1 MENIVVFYNRGSNEQ
16 YLIEW
21 EKELKKTYKNIKLVS
36 IDHKKAVDAKV
47 ALLWKPPIEKI
58 KKLKKISSIISL
70 GQGVDHIINYPDFP
84 QHIDVYR
91 IVDSYMAKS
100 MSHWVILSILN
111 YIRDFEG
118 YRNQQ
123 KEKIYKAREIIDFQS
138 LSIGIY
144 GIGEIGTVVAEDL
157 CRLGFKVNGWSRT
170 KKINKFFKSYD
181 GVHGF
186 LYLNKNSDIHIS
198 LLPLTSSTE
207 GIFNKIFFSNVKN
220 DSCFINAGRG
230 DQVIEEDLLWAC
242 RKNKIKIAILDVYKH
257 EPLPIDH
264 PFWENS
270 KIIVWPH
277 VSAETN
283 HKTAAKQVANAIKL
297 IHQNQIPKNKINLKL
312 GY

>member
-1 MENIVVFYNRGSNEQ
+1 MNNIVVFYNKGSDHQ
-16 YLIEW
+16 YQIEW
-21 EKELKKTYKNIKLVS
+21 EKELNKTYKNFKLVS
-36 IDHKKAVDAKV
+36 IDHKEAVEATV
-47 ALLWKPPIEKI
+47 ALLWKPSIEKI

-84 QHIDVYR
+84 KHIDVYR

-100 MSHWVILSILN
+100 MSHWVILSILH

-138 LSIGIY
+138 LSIAIY
-144 GIGEIGTVVAEDL
+144 GTGEIGTVVAEDL
-157 CRLGFKVNGWSRT
+157 CRLGFNVNGWSRA
-170 KKINKFFKSYD
+170 KKNNKFFRSFH
-181 GVHGF
+181 GIQGF
-186 LYLNKNSDIHIS
+186 LDLNKNSDIHIS
-198 LLPLTSSTE
+198 LLPLTKETE
-207 GIFNKIFFSNVKN
+207 GIFNKTFFSNVKKN
-220 DSCFINAGRG
+220 SCFINAGRG

-242 RKNKIKIAILDVYKH
+242 SENKVKIAILDVYRN

-270 KIIVWPH
+270 KIIIWPH

-283 HKTAAKQVANAIKL
+283 HKTSAAQVAKAIKL
-297 IHQNQIPKNKINLKL
+297 IHQKKIPKNKINLDL